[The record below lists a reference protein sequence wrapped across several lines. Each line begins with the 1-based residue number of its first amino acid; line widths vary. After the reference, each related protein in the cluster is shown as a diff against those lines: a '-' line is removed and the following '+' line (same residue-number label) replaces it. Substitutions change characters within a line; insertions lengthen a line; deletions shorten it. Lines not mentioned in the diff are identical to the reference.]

1 METLLSQLRLEK
13 VAAAKR
19 TPQSQKPACGKCG
32 RKDWIDMR
40 GRLCNRCAFPENYRK
55 DGKRKTLLERQKA
68 KTAGKRGLLKAL
80 TGGAVL
86 GGVAMYGMGKAQE
99 RRAERRGQAFDKAIT
114 ADNERRGR
122 NAKKPSLIGPFRK
135 KKKYEG
141 TDPDLISWKEA
152 LRPGAVLSPRMKR
165 DEAYRKS
172 VLDYKNKVAAGREP
186 MTRSQLKQFLKNTAV
201 IGGSAALG
209 GGAAWATRRA
219 LIGKLSR
226 LPPGKKRDA
235 LRVLPYALGLGTAAG
250 GALMTSRNRTR
261 DNLIRKAGLKPD
273 FRTKKLPNA

>member
-1 METLLSQLRLEK
+1 
-13 VAAAKR
+13 
-19 TPQSQKPACGKCG
+19 
-32 RKDWIDMR
+32 
-40 GRLCNRCAFPENYRK
+40 
-55 DGKRKTLLERQKA
+55 
-68 KTAGKRGLLKAL
+68 
-80 TGGAVL
+80 
-86 GGVAMYGMGKAQE
+86 
-99 RRAERRGQAFDKAIT
+99 
-114 ADNERRGR
+114 
-122 NAKKPSLIGPFRK
+122 
-135 KKKYEG
+135 
-141 TDPDLISWKEA
+141 
-152 LRPGAVLSPRMKR
+152 MKR